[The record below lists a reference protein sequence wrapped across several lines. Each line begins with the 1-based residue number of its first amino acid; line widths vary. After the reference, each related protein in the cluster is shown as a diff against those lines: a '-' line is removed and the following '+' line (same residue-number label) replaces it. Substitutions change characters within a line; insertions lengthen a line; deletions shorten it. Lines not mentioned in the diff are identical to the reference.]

1 MGESRYNMTNTHLL
15 MHRFEYLQPATLKE
29 AIGLLQEFGKDAEML
44 AGGTNLLVWMKME
57 QRAPRC
63 VINIVNLP
71 ELKGMNDKD
80 GVFQIGA
87 LTTIRQLKTAPQI
100 QETYTALAEAC
111 ASFGSTQIQ
120 IMGTIG
126 GNLCNGS
133 PASDTVPALMAFDSE
148 LVLAGPHGE
157 RVLPIAKLLLGPGE
171 VRLKKGEILTAVQLP
186 IANPNTG
193 SAFLKLSRVRADL
206 AKISVA
212 AVIVRDEQRVVDC
225 RLVYGSVGPT
235 VLRAPEAEEVLIGE
249 TFNAELA
256 LKAGRVA
263 SKVILPIDDARS
275 SAWYRREVAAPL
287 TQDALR
293 KAWERAGELRKPK
306 PLEISSLFHKVPVS
320 FRVNANGKHS
330 IRVLV
335 NGVDHRLD
343 VAPNE
348 LLLNVLRERLE
359 LTGPKYGCG
368 TGECGACTVWLNGE
382 PVLACLVLAVS
393 ANGSEVVT
401 VEGLARPNGELDPL
415 QQAFIDHNAFQCGYC
430 TPGML
435 MMSKKLL
442 AEIPSPT
449 EDEIRDYLKG
459 NRCRCTGYAS
469 IVRAVESCARG
480 TREGGSD
487 AARV

>member
-1 MGESRYNMTNTHLL
+1 MSKNRYNMTNTHLL
-15 MHRFEYLQPATLKE
+15 MHRFDYVQPATLKE
-29 AIGLLQEFGKDAEML
+29 AIGRLQEFGEDAEML

-63 VINIVNLP
+63 VINIANLP
-71 ELKGMNDKD
+71 ELKGMNNKD
-80 GVFQIGA
+80 EVFLIGA
-87 LTTIRQLKTAPQI
+87 LTTIRQLKAVPQI
-100 QETYTALAEAC
+100 QQTYTALAEAC

-148 LVLAGPHGE
+148 VVLAGPHGE
-157 RVLPIAKLLLGPGE
+157 RVLAIAEFLLGPGE
-171 VRLKKGEILTAVQLP
+171 VKLREGEILTAVRLP
-186 IANPNTG
+186 IAKPNMG
-193 SAFLKLSRVRADL
+193 SAFLKLTRVRADL

-212 AVIVRDEQRVVDC
+212 AVILRDEQHVVDC
-225 RLVYGSVGPT
+225 RLAYGSVGPT
-235 VLRAPEAEEVLIGE
+235 VLRAAEAEKMLIGE
-249 TFNAELA
+249 TFDAELA
-256 LKAGRVA
+256 LRAGRAA
-263 SKVILPIDDARS
+263 SKAILPVDDARS

-287 TQDALR
+287 TQDALC
-293 KAWERAGELRKPK
+293 KAWERAGEPRRPE
-306 PLEISSLFHKVPVS
+306 PVEISSLSHKVPAS
-320 FRVNANGKHS
+320 FRVNANEKHS
-330 IRVLV
+330 ITVLV

-368 TGECGACTVWLNGE
+368 TGECGACTVWLDGE
-382 PVLACLVLAVS
+382 PVLACLVLAVT
-393 ANGSEVVT
+393 ADGSEIVT
-401 VEGLARPNGELDPL
+401 VEGLARPDGELDPL
-415 QQAFIDHNAFQCGYC
+415 QQTFIDHNAFQCGYC

-442 AEIPSPT
+442 TEIPSPT

-469 IVRAVESCARG
+469 IVRAVESCAKG
-480 TREGGSD
+480 TKEGGSD

>member
-1 MGESRYNMTNTHLL
+1 MTNTHLL
-15 MHRFEYLQPATLKE
+15 MHRFHYLQPATLKE
-29 AIGLLQEFGKDAEML
+29 AIGFLQEFGKDAETL

-63 VINIVNLP
+63 VINIANLP
-71 ELKGMNDKD
+71 ELKGINAKD

-87 LTTIRQLKTAPQI
+87 LTTIRQLKTVPQI

-133 PASDTVPALMAFDSE
+133 PASDTVPALIAFDSKV
-148 LVLAGPHGE
+148 VLAGPHGE
-157 RVLPIAKLLLGPGE
+157 RALPIAKLLLGPGKVGLRE
-171 VRLKKGEILTAVQLP
+171 GEILTTVQVP
-186 IANPNTG
+186 IAKPNTG

-206 AKISVA
+206 AKISIA
-212 AVIVRDEQRVVDC
+212 AVIVRDKQRVIDC

-235 VLRAPEAEEVLIGE
+235 VLRAPEAENVLIGE
-249 TFNAELA
+249 TFNAKLA
-256 LKAGRVA
+256 LQAGQVA
-263 SKVILPIDDARS
+263 SKVILPIDDSRS
-275 SAWYRREVAAPL
+275 SAWYRRQVAVPL
-287 TQDALR
+287 TQDALC

-306 PLEISSLFHKVPVS
+306 ALEISSLFHKVPAP
-320 FRVNANGKHS
+320 FRVSANGKHS
-330 IRVLV
+330 IRILV

-368 TGECGACTVWLNGE
+368 TGECGACTVWVNGE
-382 PVLACLVLAVS
+382 PVLACLVLAIS
-393 ANGSEVVT
+393 TDGSEIVT
-401 VEGLARPNGELDPL
+401 VEGLARSDGKLDPL

-480 TREGGSD
+480 TKEGESD
-487 AARV
+487 AATI

>member
-1 MGESRYNMTNTHLL
+1 MSKNRYNMTNTHLL
-15 MHRFEYLQPATLKE
+15 MHRFDYVQPATLKE
-29 AIGLLQEFGKDAEML
+29 AIGRLQEFGKDAAML

-63 VINIVNLP
+63 VINIANLP
-71 ELKGMNDKD
+71 ELKGMNNKD
-80 GVFQIGA
+80 EVLLIGA
-87 LTTIRQLKTAPQI
+87 LTTVRQLKTAPQI
-100 QETYTALAEAC
+100 QKTYTALAEAC

-148 LVLAGPHGE
+148 VVLAGPHGE
-157 RVLPIAKLLLGPGE
+157 RVLAIAEFLLGPGE
-171 VRLKKGEILTAVQLP
+171 VKLREGEILTAVRLP
-186 IANPNTG
+186 IAKPNMG

-212 AVIVRDEQRVVDC
+212 AVILRDEQHVVDC
-225 RLVYGSVGPT
+225 RLAYGSVGPT
-235 VLRAPEAEEVLIGE
+235 VLRAAEAEKMLIGE
-249 TFNAELA
+249 TFDAELA
-256 LKAGRVA
+256 LRTGRAA
-263 SKVILPIDDARS
+263 SKTILPVDDARS

-287 TQDALR
+287 TQDALC
-293 KAWERAGELRKPK
+293 KAWERAGEPRRPK
-306 PLEISSLFHKVPVS
+306 PVETSSLSHKVPAS
-320 FRVNANGKHS
+320 FRVNANEKHS
-330 IRVLV
+330 ITVLV

-368 TGECGACTVWLNGE
+368 TGECGACTVWLDGE
-382 PVLACLVLAVS
+382 PVLACLVLAVT
-393 ANGSEVVT
+393 ADGSEIVT
-401 VEGLARPNGELDPL
+401 VEGLAKPDGELDPL
-415 QQAFIDHNAFQCGYC
+415 QQTFIDHNAFQCGYC

-442 AEIPSPT
+442 MEIPSPT

-469 IVRAVESCARG
+469 IVRAVESCAKG
-480 TREGGSD
+480 TKEGGSD